1 MDVEDDIKTNPWEVN
16 NLDQFLYFCCPECDE
31 REKSKELFLQ
41 HALDQHPRAKEH
53 HQNYLIKKEPI
64 DFDIQDYDANT
75 INGEV
80 KCEVEINLRLA
91 DDDDQPEEYVE
102 NDFIESIEDVKEE
115 EDLYID
121 NDTYEN
127 DIGTWNFDF
136 QKISIQF
143 LFMNSQKVKIM
154 TSHRTSNFFV

>member
-1 MDVEDDIKTNPWEVN
+1 MDVVEDIKTNPWEVN

-41 HALDQHPRAKEH
+41 HALDQHPRAKDL
-53 HQNYLIKKEPI
+53 HQKYLIKKEPI
-64 DFDIQDYDANT
+64 DFGDPVDYDTNT

-91 DDDDQPEEYVE
+91 DDDDQPEEYLE
-102 NDFIESIEDVKEE
+102 NNDFIENIEDVKEEE

-127 DIGTWNFDF
+127 DIGTGNFDF
-136 QKISIQF
+136 Q
-143 LFMNSQKVKIM
+143 
-154 TSHRTSNFFV
+154 TG